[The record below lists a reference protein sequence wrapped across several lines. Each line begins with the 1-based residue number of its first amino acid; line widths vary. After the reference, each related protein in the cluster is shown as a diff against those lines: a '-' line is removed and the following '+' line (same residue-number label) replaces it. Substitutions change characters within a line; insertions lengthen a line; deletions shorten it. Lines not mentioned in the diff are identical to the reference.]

1 MQSGIPTLTETSIS
15 TGGDAPPPPVAMKQ
29 PFHPR
34 VTTVP
39 LIRVEGLE
47 VLLLV
52 NTTIIESTT
61 YVVGTGS
68 PSMARGGGG
77 MTGVL
82 LIMLFEGLHSKQ
94 PCR

>member
-1 MQSGIPTLTETSIS
+1 M
-15 TGGDAPPPPVAMKQ
+15 PPGSDEAAFP
-29 PFHPR
+29 PR

-39 LIRVEGLE
+39 WIWVEGLE

-61 YVVGTGS
+61 YVVGTGP
-68 PSMARGGGG
+68 PSMARGGGR

-82 LIMLFEGLHSKQ
+82 PPWTYTAAPADTPAGS
-94 PCR
+94 PPWG